1 MKTRK
6 TFAVFTITLFALFSL
21 AGMAQASELVNLLMS
36 QLGVT
41 EQQATGGAG
50 AIFKTAQDN
59 LKPDEFK
66 QIESAVPEAG
76 TLIKVAPKVAEEKS
90 AGGLGSLTAMAKG
103 VSPKMGATAELAQSF
118 NKLGLEKQMMGKFT
132 NVVVDYC
139 KQKGGAMVAELMQK
153 AVGL

>member
-6 TFAVFTITLFALFSL
+6 SFAVFTITLFAFFSL
-21 AGMAQASELVNLLMS
+21 ASMAQASELVNLLMS

-50 AIFKTAQDN
+50 AIFKTAQHN

-76 TLIKVAPKVAEEKS
+76 SLIKAAPQVAEKKS
-90 AGGLGSLTAMAKG
+90 SGAFGSLTAMAKG
-103 VSPKMGATAELAQSF
+103 VSPKLGATAELAQSF
-118 NKLGLEKQMMGKFT
+118 NELGLEKQMMGKFT